1 MLDYT
6 PLWETIQQKGISQ
19 YRLLQDGLDNRVLD
33 ALKKN
38 KNITMYTLEKI
49 CRICDCSPNEVI
61 RFIEQQG
68 EDNE

>member
-49 CRICDCSPNEVI
+49 YRICDCSPNDVI

-68 EDNE
+68 DDNE

>member
-6 PLWETIQQKGISQ
+6 PLWETMKEKGITQ

-33 ALKKN
+33 SLKKN

-49 CRICDCSPNEVI
+49 CRICDCTPNDVI
-61 RFIEQQG
+61 RFINDE
-68 EDNE
+68 EV